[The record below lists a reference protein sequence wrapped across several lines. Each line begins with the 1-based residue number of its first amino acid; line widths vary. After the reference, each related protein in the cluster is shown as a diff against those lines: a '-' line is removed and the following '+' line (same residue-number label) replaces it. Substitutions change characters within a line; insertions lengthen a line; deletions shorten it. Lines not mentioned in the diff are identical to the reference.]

1 MMKRD
6 TENTVCHNSVKH
18 QMCRSW
24 QSFMILLFG
33 INQQDTLN
41 IAQIAL
47 DDSISQITDS
57 QSKCTDE
64 LQDIVQQVKQIHAN
78 HRAKVPANLL
88 QRSKSLR
95 ETLSVLTKKRNSLEH
110 HKEQIESSKLNQTLL
125 NSMKQ
130 TNNAM
135 KSLGVN
141 VSDADN
147 IMLDLEEAST
157 ELGQL
162 QSTLASNAN
171 DDVDDT
177 ELEQELELML
187 SDNAMSLNS
196 IATRKK
202 KQNTASNAQQATND
216 SAQIQNNNNEATNE
230 VSMQV
235 AHSEPV

>member
-1 MMKRD
+1 
-6 TENTVCHNSVKH
+6 
-18 QMCRSW
+18 
-24 QSFMILLFG
+24 MILLFG

-47 DDSISQITDS
+47 DESISQITDS
-57 QSKCTDE
+57 QGKCTSE

-78 HRAKVPANLL
+78 HRAKVPVNLL

-95 ETLSVLTKKRNSLEH
+95 ETLSVLSKKRNALEN
-110 HKEQIESSKLNQTLL
+110 HKEQIETSKLNQTLL

-162 QSTLASNAN
+162 QSTLASNTN

-187 SDNAMSLNS
+187 SENAMSLNS
-196 IATRKK
+196 FSTRKQ
-202 KQNTASNAQQATND
+202 KQNTALHEQDSTNN
-216 SAQIQNNNNEATNE
+216 SAKIQNNNNDTENE
-230 VSMQV
+230 VTVEV